1 MLMCGGDKESENTS
15 VCERKIDG
23 ERQRNREGVD
33 EKDTPLLLNGN
44 SSSANPVIFTLWNIH

>member
-1 MLMCGGDKESENTS
+1 MLMCGGDKESERTS

-23 ERQRNREGVD
+23 ERERNSEGVD
-33 EKDTPLLLNGN
+33 EKDTSLLLNGN